1 MHFDNDI
8 DLYRVIG
15 TNIKQYREQAIIMV
29 AHSLHFV
36 PLMYVVAKCL
46 NADISC
52 IFGTSISQNIALFTS
67 FSILLVAN

>member
-15 TNIKQYREQAIIMV
+15 ANIKQYREQAIIMV

-36 PLMYVVAKCL
+36 PLMYVVVKCL
-46 NADISC
+46 NKLCQPA
-52 IFGTSISQNIALFTS
+52 FFRMQ
-67 FSILLVAN
+67 IL

>member
-15 TNIKQYREQAIIMV
+15 ANIKQYREQAIIMV
-29 AHSLHFV
+29 VHSLHFV

-46 NADISC
+46 NKLCQSA
-52 IFGTSISQNIALFTS
+52 FFRMQ
-67 FSILLVAN
+67 IL

>member
-15 TNIKQYREQAIIMV
+15 ANIKQYREQAIIMV

-46 NADISC
+46 NKLYQPA
-52 IFGTSISQNIALFTS
+52 FFRMQ
-67 FSILLVAN
+67 IL

>member
-1 MHFDNDI
+1 MFTNSERGKYMHFDNDI

-15 TNIKQYREQAIIMV
+15 ANIKQYREQAIIMV

-46 NADISC
+46 NKLCKSAFFRMQTC
-52 IFGTSISQNIALFTS
+52 II
-67 FSILLVAN
+67 

>member
-1 MHFDNDI
+1 MHFENDT

-29 AHSLHFV
+29 VHSLHFV

-46 NADISC
+46 NKLCQPA
-52 IFGTSISQNIALFTS
+52 FFRMQ
-67 FSILLVAN
+67 IL